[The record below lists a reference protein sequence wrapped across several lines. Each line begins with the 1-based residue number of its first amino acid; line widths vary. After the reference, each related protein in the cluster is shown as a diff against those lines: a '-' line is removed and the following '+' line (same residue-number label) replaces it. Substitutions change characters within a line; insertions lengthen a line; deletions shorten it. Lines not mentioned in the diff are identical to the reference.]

1 MKMQGTVMLVLMQY
15 LSPDAWEVTW
25 MKRIENNTSTSTV
38 QKFSS
43 VFLMQKQCYYLL
55 LCKKKKT
62 YTKRST
68 IRPVLMRL
76 HRH

>member
-1 MKMQGTVMLVLMQY
+1 MQMQGTVMLVLMQY

-43 VFLMQKQCYYLL
+43 VFFNAEAVLLPTPMQKEKNIYQ
-55 LCKKKKT
+55 T
-62 YTKRST
+62 F
-68 IRPVLMRL
+68 
-76 HRH
+76 HH